1 MDVTR
6 TISNI
11 LPPAKRNDGGALQ
24 FARKNTPADQDD
36 VRVEEVPSVNAQQRH
51 ARDEVKSEKGITQVP
66 VRLRE
71 IHSTFTSSRESDAV
85 DHTPYSAPFLAQQL
99 AQQDGATVE
108 RDINSARAHHQA
120 ISAYDNSLN
129 LTATVIGFE
138 GHSERIA

>member
-11 LPPAKRNDGGALQ
+11 LPPPAKRNDGGALQ
-24 FARKNTPADQDD
+24 FARKSTPADQDD

-51 ARDEVKSEKGITQVP
+51 ARDEIRSEKGMAQVP

-71 IHSTFTSSRESDAV
+71 IHSTFTSSRAPGAV
-85 DHTPYSAPFLAQQL
+85 AHTPYSAPFLAQQL
-99 AQQDGATVE
+99 AQQDDTTIEG
-108 RDINSARAHHQA
+108 DSARVHRQA